1 MLSLSQCIMALCV
14 LVTYCTQ
21 KEGPTRVIS
30 KVKTDKTYVETSLN
44 PKNVYS
50 IDIDRI
56 ATNKEDET
64 SKCSAQQK

>member
-1 MLSLSQCIMALCV
+1 MRSLPSCIIVICMLVVHCI
-14 LVTYCTQ
+14 Q